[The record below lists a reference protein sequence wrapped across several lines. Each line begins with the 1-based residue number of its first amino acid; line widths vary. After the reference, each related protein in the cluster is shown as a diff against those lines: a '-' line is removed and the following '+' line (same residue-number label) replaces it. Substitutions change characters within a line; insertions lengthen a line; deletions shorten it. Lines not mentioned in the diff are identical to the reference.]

1 MFSKKKL
8 QKKLGTRVIGR
19 KLFVFD
25 SIDSTNA
32 CARALAE
39 AGTEEGSIVIA
50 EFQTNGRGRQG
61 RTWQAEP
68 NQNLLFSVLLR
79 PRLRQ
84 ESAGLMTF
92 FAAVSVARAIE
103 KAAGCR
109 IECKW
114 PNDLLLNGKKIC
126 GILLENS
133 LEQGSMAYSVVGVGL
148 NVNQK
153 EFTGDLKRA
162 TSLFRELG
170 ITLHRDDLFRELV
183 RQMDELYPHVRK
195 NEFREIL
202 SEWNSRCSMFGK
214 EVTVAQHNKN
224 ISGTAIALEADGGL
238 RIETDSGPQTVY
250 AGDVTVVSH

>member
-32 CARALAE
+32 CARTLAE

-50 EFQTNGRGRQG
+50 EFQTSGRGRQG

-79 PRLRQ
+79 PQLQQ

-133 LEQGSMAYSVVGVGL
+133 LEKGSMAYSVVGVGL

-153 EFTGDLKRA
+153 EFAGDLKRA

-170 ITLHRDDLFRELV
+170 ITLQRDDLFQELV
-183 RQMDELYPHVRK
+183 RQMDDLYPHVRN
-195 NEFREIL
+195 NEFDKIL
-202 SEWNSRCSMFGK
+202 SEWNARCNMFGK

-224 ISGTAIALEADGGL
+224 ISGTAIALETDGGL
-238 RIETDSGPQTVY
+238 RIETPSGPQTVY